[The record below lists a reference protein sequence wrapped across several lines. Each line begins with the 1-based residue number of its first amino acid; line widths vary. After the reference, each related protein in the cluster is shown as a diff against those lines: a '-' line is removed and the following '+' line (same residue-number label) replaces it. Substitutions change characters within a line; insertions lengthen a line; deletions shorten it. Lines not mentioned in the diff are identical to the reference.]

1 MGGGARRN
9 HSQQQR
15 GARRARGPLT
25 VSAARERAA
34 GKPRSHTRRP
44 ATLADLEARGDDG
57 RVKDHAVVN
66 HRCASLLRR
75 EPRCP
80 RRPLKSQQPQAR
92 RRRCACAGISLPPR
106 RCPRR
111 PGVSRTYSE
120 RVPASASRQRA
131 AGSQSP
137 DSPLR
142 PPGKRKSSQGGR
154 GTWRKIKVRRL
165 VGKCA
170 SCLKLF
176 STFALS
182 A

>member
-80 RRPLKSQQPQAR
+80 RRPEEPTTASAPPPLRLCWDLAAAPP
-92 RRRCACAGISLPPR
+92 LPPTA
-106 RCPRR
+106 RC
-111 PGVSRTYSE
+111 VAH
-120 RVPASASRQRA
+120 VQ
-131 AGSQSP
+131 
-137 DSPLR
+137 
-142 PPGKRKSSQGGR
+142 
-154 GTWRKIKVRRL
+154 
-165 VGKCA
+165 
-170 SCLKLF
+170 
-176 STFALS
+176 
-182 A
+182 